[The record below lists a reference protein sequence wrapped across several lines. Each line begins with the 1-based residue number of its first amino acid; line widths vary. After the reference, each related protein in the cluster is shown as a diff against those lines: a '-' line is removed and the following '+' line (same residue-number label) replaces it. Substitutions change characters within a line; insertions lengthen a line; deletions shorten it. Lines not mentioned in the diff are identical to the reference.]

1 MRYGL
6 KLEDVLAAADTWL
19 CPHCQEEDLPE
30 EVYSNP
36 ALPSMPA
43 RVATLP
49 DFTSRLDTQLALERL
64 LLLR

>member
-6 KLEDVLAAADTWL
+6 KLEDVLAAADSWL
-19 CPHCQEEDLPE
+19 CPHCQEEDHPE

-43 RVATLP
+43 GVATLP
-49 DFTSRLDTQLALERL
+49 DFTSMLDTQLAFKNL